1 MLLDIFVTRRAAGL
15 VRSEDGDDIGL
26 ANLCTIVLCNE
37 NWMTSSSGNEKEEK
51 DKAHILCLL

>member
-1 MLLDIFVTRRAAGL
+1 MLLDFIVTRRAAGL
-15 VRSEDGDDIGL
+15 ARYEDGDHIGL
-26 ANLCTIVLCNE
+26 ANLCPIVLSNE